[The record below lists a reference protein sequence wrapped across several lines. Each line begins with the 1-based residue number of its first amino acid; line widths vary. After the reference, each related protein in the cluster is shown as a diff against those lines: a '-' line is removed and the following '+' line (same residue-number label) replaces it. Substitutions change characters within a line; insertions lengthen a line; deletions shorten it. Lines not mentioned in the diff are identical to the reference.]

1 MNWNYLSFG
10 YNLTKTVLPSNRKD
24 TIDAIYC
31 NQFKVRLEFL
41 CGRRKWYECV
51 DTSKLLRSCNKSN
64 LLTTINDLVADQLN
78 SACVESYLIYAKKC
92 LIDFSSEYVVFSVF
106 TY

>member
-31 NQFKVRLEFL
+31 N
-41 CGRRKWYECV
+41 
-51 DTSKLLRSCNKSN
+51 
-64 LLTTINDLVADQLN
+64 
-78 SACVESYLIYAKKC
+78 
-92 LIDFSSEYVVFSVF
+92 
-106 TY
+106 